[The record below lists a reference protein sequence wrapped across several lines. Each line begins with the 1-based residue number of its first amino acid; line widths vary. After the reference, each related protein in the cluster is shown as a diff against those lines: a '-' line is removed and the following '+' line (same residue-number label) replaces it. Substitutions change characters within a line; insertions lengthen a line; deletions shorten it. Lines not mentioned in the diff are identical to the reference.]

1 MIKELKNSQFL
12 KHKTFGL
19 PEDVSRKFNS
29 VSAPDKYLK
38 KDDGIRRHYER
49 PKTSHPQCN
58 SRRPPVPKHNE
69 HNVMHTMGNE
79 NKNFK
84 LINIK
89 RAKTAKPRTLPSAK
103 CFEQQTPIYIYKPK
117 YGKVPKYLQNLKE
130 VKTKSNEMKSKE
142 EFLRNERDQNQIRVV
157 DEEEKKEL
165 LDGLKHNWQKL
176 QEEYQKMPLLIDSV
190 PKMIRKTKLEN
201 NLKSLEQDICLLNTN
216 SNRIFIL
223 PDKKRV

>member
-19 PEDVSRKFNS
+19 PEEISC
-29 VSAPDKYLK
+29 PDNYLK
-38 KDDGIRRHYER
+38 KDEGIRRHYER
-49 PKTSHPQCN
+49 PKTSYSQCT

-69 HNVMHTMGNE
+69 LDKTLSMYAIGNE

-89 RAKTAKPRTLPSAK
+89 RAKTAQTRTSSSAK
-103 CFEQQTPIYIYKPK
+103 CFEQQPPIYIYKPK

-130 VKTKSNEMKSKE
+130 TNNKLNEIKLKE
-142 EFLRNERDQNQIRVV
+142 ELLKNERDQKQIRVV
-157 DEEEKKEL
+157 DEEEKKQL

-201 NLKSLEQDICLLNTN
+201 NLKSLERDICLLNTN

-223 PDKKRV
+223 PDKNGF

>member
-1 MIKELKNSQFL
+1 MKDLKNSQFL
-12 KHKTFGL
+12 KHKTFGV
-19 PEDVSRKFNS
+19 PEEIST
-29 VSAPDKYLK
+29 PDKYLK
-38 KDDGIRRHYER
+38 KDEGIRRHYER
-49 PKTSHPQCN
+49 PKTSHPQCT

-69 HNVMHTMGNE
+69 LNKTLSMQAMGNE

-89 RAKTAKPRTLPSAK
+89 RAQTAQTRTQPSAK
-103 CFEQQTPIYIYKPK
+103 CFEQQSPVYIYMPK

-130 VKTKSNEMKSKE
+130 ASSKLNEIKLKE
-142 EFLRNERDQNQIRVV
+142 EELLKNEKDQNQIRVV
-157 DEEEKKEL
+157 NEEEKKKL

-201 NLKSLEQDICLLNTN
+201 NLKSLERDICLLNTN

-223 PDKKRV
+223 PDKKGV